1 MSTLELIDKKEQL
14 RKKAEEMIANAE
26 KEERKLNDG
35 EADELGNGSC
45 HGSAGHSEIDKQ
57 IRDIN
62 EELNKSNKKEKKMEN
77 FSLLKAINDVANNRQ
92 MDERSLEVVNAGIA
106 EMRKAG
112 LYYSGQIVLPIEER
126 ADIVATVATNG

>member
-35 EADELGNGSC
+35 EADELASLKKEI
-45 HGSAGHSEIDKQ
+45 SEIDKQ

-62 EELNKSNKKEKKMEN
+62 EELNKSNKKEKKMEKN
-77 FSLLKAINDVANNRQ
+77 TKKYTKIEMTNYTKYPDNVFINCAFVF
-92 MDERSLEVVNAGIA
+92 VKIC
-106 EMRKAG
+106 
-112 LYYSGQIVLPIEER
+112 
-126 ADIVATVATNG
+126 

>member
-35 EADELGNGSC
+35 EADELASLKKEI
-45 HGSAGHSEIDKQ
+45 SEIDKQ

-62 EELNKSNKKEKKMEN
+62 EELNKSDKKEKRLEN

-112 LYYSGQIVLPIEER
+112 LSYSGQIVLPIEER

>member
-35 EADELGNGSC
+35 EADELASLKKEI
-45 HGSAGHSEIDKQ
+45 SEIDKQ

-62 EELNKSNKKEKKMEN
+62 EELNKSDKKEKRMEN

-112 LYYSGQIVLPIEER
+112 LSYSGQIVLPIEER

>member
-26 KEERKLNDG
+26 KEERKLNDAD
-35 EADELGNGSC
+35 ADELASLKKEI
-45 HGSAGHSEIDKQ
+45 SEIDKQ

-92 MDERSLEVVNAGIA
+92 MDKRSLEVVNAGIA

-112 LYYSGQIVLPIEER
+112 LSYSGQIVLPIEER